1 MFSRMESVAIAVEKV
16 EWVVGERTIIQDK
29 QRSLLSNGWETPLL
43 I

>member
-1 MFSRMESVAIAVEKV
+1 MLSHLEGLAVAVEKV